1 MQTIYE
7 APQGQKPKIVAFA
20 AAGVPQLLAAN
31 DAVAPAFLVL
41 LRGCLAGLRI
51 DLTTSAALASA
62 LEHLISRSL
71 APPLNEHLRK
81 VQLPATIS
89 HALHARLVLRALL
102 AVARELL
109 HLQCFA

>member
-1 MQTIYE
+1 MQTIFE
-7 APQGQKPKIVAFA
+7 APQGQKPKIVVFA

-62 LEHLISRSL
+62 LELLISRSL
-71 APPLNEHLRK
+71 APPLAEHIRK
-81 VQLPATIS
+81 V
-89 HALHARLVLRALL
+89 
-102 AVARELL
+102 
-109 HLQCFA
+109 